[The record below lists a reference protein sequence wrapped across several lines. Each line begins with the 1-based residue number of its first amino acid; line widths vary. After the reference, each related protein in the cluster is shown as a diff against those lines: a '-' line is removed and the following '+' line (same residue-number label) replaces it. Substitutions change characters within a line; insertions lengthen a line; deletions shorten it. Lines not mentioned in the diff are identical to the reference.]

1 MKKYAV
7 LSMDVEDWSHLDYF
21 HSMDISNN
29 YSMLDGLNN
38 FLEIVS
44 DYNIKST
51 LFTLSDVVSVVKA
64 DLLSAINAGH
74 EISSH
79 GTSHKRPLTISKDE
93 FIQDIVYSKKNIENI
108 LSTEVIG
115 YRAPCFSINNEL
127 LEELKN
133 TQYQY
138 DSSMIDYAS
147 HPLYGGVDASSFIKR
162 MDNVY
167 QDNLFTE
174 FELPTTELF
183 NRRIP
188 IAGGGYLRIFPWL
201 VMKKLISDYLATHQ
215 TYFLYIHPFELSNKT
230 PLSVGDASLLQNFRF
245 KYGQRSTPE
254 KLRKLIELLKINGYD
269 FVTFRE
275 LMNLQNG
282 WPR

>member
-1 MKKYAV
+1 
-7 LSMDVEDWSHLDYF
+7 
-21 HSMDISNN
+21 MDISNN

-51 LFTLSDVVSVVKA
+51 LFTLSDVVSVVKT

-93 FIQDIVYSKKNIENI
+93 FIQDIVYSKKNIEDI

-133 TQYQY
+133 TKYQY
-138 DSSMIDYAS
+138 DSSMIDCAS

-167 QDNLFTE
+167 QDNGFTE

-183 NRRIP
+183 NRKIP
-188 IAGGGYLRIFPWL
+188 IAGGGYLRIFPWQ
-201 VMKKLISDYLATHQ
+201 VMKKLISDYLSTHQ
-215 TYFLYIHPFELSNKT
+215 TYFLYIHPFELSNKP
-230 PLSVGDASLLQNFRF
+230 PLSVDGANLLHNFRF
-245 KYGQRSTPE
+245 KYGQRRTPG
-254 KLRKLIELLKINGYD
+254 KLRKLIELLKASGYE

-282 WPR
+282 QAR

>member
-7 LSMDVEDWSHLDYF
+7 LSMDVEDWNHLDYF
-21 HSMDISNN
+21 DSMNTSDN

-51 LFTLSDVVSVVKA
+51 LFTLNDVISEVKS

-93 FIQDIVYSKKNIENI
+93 FIQDIEYSKKNIENI

-127 LEELKN
+127 IGELKN
-133 TQYQY
+133 VHYQY
-138 DSSMIDYAS
+138 DSSMINFSS
-147 HPLYGGVDASSFIKR
+147 HPLYGGVDPSGFKKL

-174 FELPTTELF
+174 FELPTTELL
-183 NRRIP
+183 NRSIP
-188 IAGGGYLRIFPWL
+188 IAGGGYLRIFPWQ
-201 VMKKLISDYLATHQ
+201 VMKKLISDYLENHQ
-215 TYFLYIHPFELSNKT
+215 TYFLYIHPFELSNKKA
-230 PLSVGDASLLQNFRF
+230 LRVSEASLLKNFRF
-245 KYGQRSTPE
+245 KYGQRRTPD
-254 KLRKLIELLKINGYD
+254 KLRKLILLLKNSGYD

-275 LMNLQNG
+275 LMNLQNES
-282 WPR
+282 PR